1 MKSHKSRT
9 AEAVHPGFVSALR
22 GVVNEIV
29 DMERK
34 GETELTK
41 SEEIKSAWYSAAY
54 NYHVRS
60 GVKKEDFLWPP
71 KKHGKKDRIQKPS
84 IKVAKTRLED
94 PVDIFDK
101 GDSISVTAS
110 LPKNI
115 KDEDLKLKI
124 ANNVLNITAKTSK
137 GWIEKRISLPEG
149 SGVDRIE
156 NASFKNN
163 ILEIKLGKKE
173 GR

>member
-1 MKSHKSRT
+1 MKKSHKYRT
-9 AEAVHPGFVSALR
+9 AELVHPNFVSALR
-22 GVVNEIV
+22 GFVDEIV
-29 DMERK
+29 EMERK
-34 GETELTK
+34 GETELTG
-41 SEEIKSAWYSAAY
+41 SEEIKGAWYSASY

-84 IKVAKTRLED
+84 IKVAKTRLKD

-115 KDEDLKLKI
+115 KDEDLTFKI
-124 ANNVLNITAKTSK
+124 VNNILNITAKTSK
-137 GWIEKRISLPEG
+137 GRIEKKISLPEG

-156 NASFKNN
+156 NALFKNN
-163 ILEIKLGKKE
+163 ILEIKLREKV
-173 GR
+173 R